1 MTAEDRI
8 TAYLFAN
15 KSKIEFSTLDLVVEE
30 VKLRLF
36 YGMSPISDD
45 EIRKIVSRWALIN
58 AVGLLTK
65 PTSAGTAPA
74 KSGTPPPASDSELI
88 DTVKKAISTLNAGVT
103 IGKKGGNINI
113 GVTGLTANLQKGADS
128 SSLGVS
134 WGGTLK
140 AEAVSGPFH
149 FAASLSKESWSIT
162 LSFPQDTYLP
172 DLSTLRKGFAE
183 GERAIWKMAEATRTF
198 NKISDAPKVGALI
211 KPHVAALQEAVEA
224 ARGIAEANKQ
234 GGPSFGFTLG
244 SLQPGPGEPGRL
256 SGIEGSIVF
265 TYVF

>member
-74 KSGTPPPASDSELI
+74 KPGTPPPASDSELI

-172 DLSTLRKGFAE
+172 DRNQPHSLFLIFFGQYSKFVCCDAAGGFYLPRRRKNFLVVY
-183 GERAIWKMAEATRTF
+183 
-198 NKISDAPKVGALI
+198 APT
-211 KPHVAALQEAVEA
+211 EY
-224 ARGIAEANKQ
+224 
-234 GGPSFGFTLG
+234 S
-244 SLQPGPGEPGRL
+244 
-256 SGIEGSIVF
+256 
-265 TYVF
+265 